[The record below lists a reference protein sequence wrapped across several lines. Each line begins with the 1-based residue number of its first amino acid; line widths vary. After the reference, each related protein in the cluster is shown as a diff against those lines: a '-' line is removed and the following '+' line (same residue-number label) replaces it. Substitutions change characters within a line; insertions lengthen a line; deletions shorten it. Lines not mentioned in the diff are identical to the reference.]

1 MASFIRVFP
10 SGTSSLSGYRIN
22 LSNVSK
28 IPIELG
34 VDYFDLSLPNSTKR
48 LLVAAS
54 GKKLDINL
62 SAELHD
68 DGDNKCW
75 EIDNLGNLSGLDYIT
90 TKDQV
95 NFLRDSLIT
104 NNITGGYQLYLDW
117 LDASFSGNCKLSIV
131 ADGENYFS
139 TVSLTVQFKEGGNV
153 FGI

>member
-10 SGTSSLSGYRIN
+10 NGTGDWSGYRIN

-34 VDYFDLSLPNSTKR
+34 IDYFDLSLPNSTKR

-62 SAELHD
+62 SSELHD
-68 DGDNKCW
+68 DGDSKCFQY
-75 EIDNLGNLSGLDYIT
+75 DNLGNLTDLSLTT

-104 NNITGGYQLYLDW
+104 SKITGGYQLYLDW
-117 LDASFSGNCKLSIV
+117 LDKSFFGNCKLSIL
-131 ADGENYFS
+131 ANGEDFFS
-139 TVSLTVQFKEGGNV
+139 IVYLTVHFKEGGNV
-153 FGI
+153 FGV